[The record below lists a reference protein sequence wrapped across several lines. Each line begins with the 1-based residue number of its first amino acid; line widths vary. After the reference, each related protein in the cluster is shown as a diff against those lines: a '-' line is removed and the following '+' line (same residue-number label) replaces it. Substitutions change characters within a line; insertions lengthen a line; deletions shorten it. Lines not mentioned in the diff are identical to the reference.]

1 MTDTQGTSVESEG
14 VDKVSINTILETVR
28 GSKGNNS
35 NLATAVAN
43 LNKREA
49 RNFTKLETDV
59 NNLGN
64 KIIDSLST
72 KIESFSTKIDKAT
85 AGIKAEVTT
94 LNNRLNTVDQTLSF
108 LNQKAPIVDANK
120 VALDKLTAS
129 LKNSNQIPPWS
140 SSIG

>member
-14 VDKVSINTILETVR
+14 VDEVSINTILETVR

-64 KIIDSLST
+64 KIIESLST
-72 KIESFSTKIDKAT
+72 KIESLSTKIDEAT
-85 AGIKAEVTT
+85 AGIKAEVAT

-120 VALDKLTAS
+120 VALDKLTREFEEF
-129 LKNSNQIPPWS
+129 KSNPPP
-140 SSIG
+140 GVH

>member
-1 MTDTQGTSVESEG
+1 MTEVTQGNSVDPEG
-14 VDKVSINTILETVR
+14 VDEVSINNILDGVR

-59 NNLGN
+59 SNLGCT
-64 KIIDSLST
+64 IIESLST
-72 KIESFSTKIDKAT
+72 KIESLSTKIDEAT

-94 LNNRLNTVDQTLSF
+94 LNNRLNTVDQTLFFKPES
-108 LNQKAPIVDANK
+108 PHR
-120 VALDKLTAS
+120 
-129 LKNSNQIPPWS
+129 
-140 SSIG
+140 